1 MKIKEFTNK
10 SSKELTTLVGE
21 KRHALRDFRFAVAG
35 SKTKNVKE
43 GRALRKDIAR
53 ALTILNK

>member
-1 MKIKEFTNK
+1 MKAKEFTNK
-10 SSKELTTLVGE
+10 TDKELTTIVSE

-43 GRALRKDIAR
+43 GHALRKDIAR